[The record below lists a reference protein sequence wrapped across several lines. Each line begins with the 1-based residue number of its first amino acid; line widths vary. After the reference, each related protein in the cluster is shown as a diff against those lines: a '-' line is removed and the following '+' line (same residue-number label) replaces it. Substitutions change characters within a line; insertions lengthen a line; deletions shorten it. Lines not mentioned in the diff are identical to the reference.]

1 MAGVFYEKRKKKMN
15 KNRYIL
21 KRILTR
27 LICLSEYNAVHY
39 RPDRIN
45 NSTPDERNYK
55 LFVLEEKKPQKCK
68 GR

>member
-1 MAGVFYEKRKKKMN
+1 MN

-21 KRILTR
+21 KRVLTR

-55 LFVLEEKKPQKCK
+55 PFVLGEKKPPKNAKVVNYKSSC
-68 GR
+68 